1 MTLYDLRT
9 EAHALTEVWHSI
21 VLGRIGTANLK
32 VLRMDER
39 SVIEEVHTYDEGLLV
54 IDGCLELSVEGKKI
68 SVTSGQLYVAKA
80 GIPHTVETG
89 SFGILVIID
98 LPETEVAHR

>member
-9 EAHALTEVWHSI
+9 EAHALTEAWHSI

-39 SVIEEVHTYDEGLLV
+39 SVTEEVHTYDEDYWSLMDVWNCVWKEKSLLR
-54 IDGCLELSVEGKKI
+54 L
-68 SVTSGQLYVAKA
+68 A
-80 GIPHTVETG
+80 
-89 SFGILVIID
+89 SFMWRKRVFLIL
-98 LPETEVAHR
+98 

>member
-9 EAHALTEVWHSI
+9 EAHALTEAWHSI

-39 SVIEEVHTYDEGLLV
+39 SVTEEVHTYDEGLLV
-54 IDGCLELSVEGKKI
+54 IDGRLELRLEGKK
-68 SVTSGQLYVAKA
+68 SLLRLA
-80 GIPHTVETG
+80 
-89 SFGILVIID
+89 SFMWRKRVFLIL
-98 LPETEVAHR
+98 

>member
-9 EAHALTEVWHSI
+9 EAYALTEAWHSI

-39 SVIEEVHTYDEGLLV
+39 SVTEEVHTYDEGLLV
-54 IDGCLELSVEGKKI
+54 IDGRLELRVEGKK
-68 SVTSGQLYVAKA
+68 SLLRLA
-80 GIPHTVETG
+80 
-89 SFGILVIID
+89 SFMWRKRVFLIL
-98 LPETEVAHR
+98 

>member
-9 EAHALTEVWHSI
+9 EAHALTEAWHSI

-39 SVIEEVHTYDEGLLV
+39 SVTEEVHTYDEGLLV
-54 IDGCLELSVEGKKI
+54 IDGRLELSVEGKK
-68 SVTSGQLYVAKA
+68 SLLRLA
-80 GIPHTVETG
+80 
-89 SFGILVIID
+89 SFMWRKRAFLIL
-98 LPETEVAHR
+98 

>member
-9 EAHALTEVWHSI
+9 EAHALTDAWHSI

-39 SVIEEVHTYDEGLLV
+39 SVIEDGLLV
-54 IDGCLELSVEGKKI
+54 IDGRLELSVEGKKI

>member
-9 EAHALTEVWHSI
+9 EAHALTEAWHSI

-39 SVIEEVHTYDEGLLV
+39 SVTEEVHTYDEGLLV
-54 IDGCLELSVEGKKI
+54 IDGRLELRVEGKK
-68 SVTSGQLYVAKA
+68 SLLRLA
-80 GIPHTVETG
+80 
-89 SFGILVIID
+89 SFMWRKRVFLIL
-98 LPETEVAHR
+98 